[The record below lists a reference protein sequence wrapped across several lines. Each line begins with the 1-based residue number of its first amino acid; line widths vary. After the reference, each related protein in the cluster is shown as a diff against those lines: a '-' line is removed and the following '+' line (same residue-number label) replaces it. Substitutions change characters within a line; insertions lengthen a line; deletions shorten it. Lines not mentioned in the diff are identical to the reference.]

1 MSNTNIPPSVNAIL
15 EAIHQLTPAQRR
27 QLQKRLRV
35 AGLLLPE
42 TLRTDHNRLT
52 IAPAVGIQASPPPPL
67 PSAPAQRPA
76 PAFVPPITG
85 STPALSMG
93 SAGIH
98 SQRSPVSGRV
108 VVGSPEQSS
117 HPLDPH
123 AMRPLPGQAP
133 EQSIEV
139 VFDGGSRGNPGQGY
153 GSYELRWPGNPPQVV
168 KLRFGD
174 QMTNNEAEYD
184 TLIGALEAILK
195 RLQESGAATN
205 TARVEIRGDSLLV
218 INQVHG
224 RWQCK
229 EARMQTR
236 RDQIRKQLQRFGHWS
251 LTHHDRANSVRVL
264 GH

>member
-1 MSNTNIPPSVNAIL
+1 MLHSVNAIL
-15 EAIHQLTPAQRR
+15 EAIHQLTPTQRR

-35 AGLLLPE
+35 AGLLLPD
-42 TLRTDHNRLT
+42 TLTTDHNRLAV
-52 IAPAVGIQASPPPPL
+52 APALGVKANVSAPVSRPLPPTSVQRPPP
-67 PSAPAQRPA
+67 
-76 PAFVPPITG
+76 AFAPPITG
-85 STPALSMG
+85 STPALPLA
-93 SAGIH
+93 SAGAN

-133 EQSIEV
+133 EQPIEV

-153 GSYELRWPGNPPQVV
+153 GSYELRWPGSPPQVV

-195 RLQESGAATN
+195 RLQESGAAPN

-218 INQVHG
+218 VNQVHG

-229 EARMQTR
+229 EARLQGR
-236 RDQIRKQLQRFGHWS
+236 RDQVRQQLQRFGHWS
-251 LTHHDRANSVRVL
+251 LAHHDRANSVRVL